1 MASRRFSSGTCAQ
14 AIVSSALDRVAVML
28 AVRSRGCD
36 ARGSWHLPFQ
46 LEATMGDKSPKSKQR
61 DQKQK
66 DAVKQQ
72 SVASAKTKQ
81 SAQAQPVVAKGK
93 K

>member
-1 MASRRFSSGTCAQ
+1 
-14 AIVSSALDRVAVML
+14 
-28 AVRSRGCD
+28 
-36 ARGSWHLPFQ
+36 
-46 LEATMGDKSPKSKQR
+46 MGDKSPKSKQR

-72 SVASAKTKQ
+72 SVANAKTKQ
-81 SAQAQPVVAKGK
+81 TAQAQAVVAAKGK